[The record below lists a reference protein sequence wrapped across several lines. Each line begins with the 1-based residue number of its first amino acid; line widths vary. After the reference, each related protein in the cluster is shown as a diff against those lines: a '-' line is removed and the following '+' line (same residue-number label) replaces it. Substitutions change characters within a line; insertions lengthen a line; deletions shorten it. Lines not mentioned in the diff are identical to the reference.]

1 MLRPL
6 FQIEVPS
13 IGRIFRL
20 VPRPH
25 WQRRTRLSD
34 KGSDCVRYLC
44 PTFELPVAGAAAL
57 FCTANASPL
66 HTNNCARHSWQRQ
79 RRENLHWCKLKK
91 TMYALVF
98 FALELWQGSWVH
110 YSLYIKQGLQLS
122 LEFQNTKSNPP
133 FPPLCSFFL
142 MHCTHVCCTCVW
154 KFSLHVLTFV
164 LSIEITTSFWQTCLC
179 CSSTDISFSLSQFPI
194 RLLHATNS
202 TIIKESSMLCPLC
215 VLCFQ
220 LSLDPPPSWIF
231 APTSSLKRLQ
241 RDYYVKD
248 QAW

>member
-1 MLRPL
+1 M
-6 FQIEVPS
+6 
-13 IGRIFRL
+13 
-20 VPRPH
+20 
-25 WQRRTRLSD
+25 
-34 KGSDCVRYLC
+34 RYLC

-79 RRENLHWCKLKK
+79 RREHLHWCKLKK

-154 KFSLHVLTFV
+154 RFSLHVLTFV
-164 LSIEITTSFWQTCLC
+164 LAIEITTFFFTNM
-179 CSSTDISFSLSQFPI
+179 SLLQFHSSQFFTLPI
-194 RLLHATNS
+194 S
-202 TIIKESSMLCPLC
+202 
-215 VLCFQ
+215 
-220 LSLDPPPSWIF
+220 DPPSSCNQFHHHQRFIN
-231 APTSSLKRLQ
+231 ALSSLCSLLPTFS
-241 RDYYVKD
+241 
-248 QAW
+248 

>member
-1 MLRPL
+1 MLRPV

-154 KFSLHVLTFV
+154 RFSLHVLVNICAF
-164 LSIEITTSFWQTCLC
+164 
-179 CSSTDISFSLSQFPI
+179 
-194 RLLHATNS
+194 H
-202 TIIKESSMLCPLC
+202 
-215 VLCFQ
+215 
-220 LSLDPPPSWIF
+220 
-231 APTSSLKRLQ
+231 
-241 RDYYVKD
+241 
-248 QAW
+248 